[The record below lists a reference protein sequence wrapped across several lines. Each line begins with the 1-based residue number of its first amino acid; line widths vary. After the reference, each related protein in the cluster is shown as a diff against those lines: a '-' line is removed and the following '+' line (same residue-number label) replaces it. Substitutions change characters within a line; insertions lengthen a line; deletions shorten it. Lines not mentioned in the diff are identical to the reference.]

1 MASNAPSSESVSSPT
16 LNDTLPPDPAAIES
30 PRPAAG
36 TRRAKSDGSSA
47 GRSVAAKRVVDATER
62 VAAASAAEMLVAPG
76 SIANGIANGV
86 VNGDECASI
95 DPTAVKSRRAA
106 PRKAIARK
114 APRPAD
120 KPQESDLVPSR
131 ERPLSRQDLVALDA
145 VKRLIDTGRA
155 KGTVDREDLRIAFLD
170 GQLGKPHLDG
180 VLSVLRENGILLAR
194 TAAPLPRER
203 DLAESGPPGHGVSG
217 DADAT
222 RRGRA
227 GADGSASS
235 VSSRPVAG
243 AAKRAGGSGMNGSS
257 GASSLGDSLNPAVD
271 PVRVYLREMGQ
282 VSLLTREGEV
292 EIAQRIERAVD
303 AHLSALIGNP
313 YSLRRMVELTDAVR
327 AGDLD
332 LKKVLDVIDDG
343 ETDLLPEVRKQFLS
357 AMSRIQ
363 KIEKAVVER
372 RRALAEDAM
381 TRDDRGA
388 CESELEGLFREAA
401 KLFSKQ
407 RISRHRYNELH
418 RCLKELAESHRLL
431 AARATELARR
441 FDCELDELRILA
453 EQSKKRSDGGKQAL
467 DRLGGDREAIDDAV
481 SQLAVLDAFR
491 AELERDSGLR
501 SEEVEHLVARVDAT
515 AMAAQEAK
523 SELIEANLRLVVSI
537 AKKYTNRGL
546 QFLDLIQ
553 EGNIGLMRAVDKFEW
568 RRGYKFSTYATW
580 WIRQAI
586 TRAIADQARTIRIP
600 VHMIET
606 IHRLVRATR
615 QLVQTLG
622 REPQP
627 EELSETLELPLDKVR
642 MVMRIANDPISL
654 ETPVGEEDD
663 SKLSDF
669 IADPNAVDPADA
681 VIRSAL
687 AEQTRDLLATL
698 APREARVLRMR
709 FGIGERANRTLEE
722 VGADFEVTRER
733 IRQIEA
739 KALRKLRHPSRS
751 RSLKGFL
758 DS

>member
-30 PRPAAG
+30 PRPATG
-36 TRRAKSDGSSA
+36 TRCAKSAGSSA
-47 GRSVAAKRVVDATER
+47 RRSAAAKRVADATGR
-62 VAAASAAEMLVAPG
+62 VAATSTAEMLVAPG
-76 SIANGIANGV
+76 SVSNA
-86 VNGDECASI
+86 DECASI
-95 DPTAVKSRRAA
+95 DPTGVKSRRAA

-180 VLSVLRENGILLAR
+180 VLSVLRENGIQLAR
-194 TAAPLPRER
+194 TATPPPRER
-203 DLAESGPPGHGVSG
+203 DLDESAPLAPPGHGESG

-222 RRGRA
+222 HA
-227 GADGSASS
+227 GADGSASGF
-235 VSSRPVAG
+235 SSRPAVVAS
-243 AAKRAGGSGMNGSS
+243 KRAGGSGMNGSS
-257 GASSLGDSLNPAVD
+257 GASSSGDSLNPAVD

-327 AGDLD
+327 AGELD

-357 AMSRIQ
+357 AMNRIQ
-363 KIEKAVVER
+363 KIEKAVAER

-381 TRDDRGA
+381 TRDDRSA

-441 FDCELDELRILA
+441 FDCELDELCILA
-453 EQSKKRSDGGKQAL
+453 EQSKKRSEGGKLAL
-467 DRLGGDREAIDDAV
+467 
-481 SQLAVLDAFR
+481 
-491 AELERDSGLR
+491 
-501 SEEVEHLVARVDAT
+501 
-515 AMAAQEAK
+515 
-523 SELIEANLRLVVSI
+523 
-537 AKKYTNRGL
+537 
-546 QFLDLIQ
+546 
-553 EGNIGLMRAVDKFEW
+553 
-568 RRGYKFSTYATW
+568 
-580 WIRQAI
+580 
-586 TRAIADQARTIRIP
+586 
-600 VHMIET
+600 
-606 IHRLVRATR
+606 
-615 QLVQTLG
+615 
-622 REPQP
+622 
-627 EELSETLELPLDKVR
+627 
-642 MVMRIANDPISL
+642 
-654 ETPVGEEDD
+654 
-663 SKLSDF
+663 
-669 IADPNAVDPADA
+669 
-681 VIRSAL
+681 
-687 AEQTRDLLATL
+687 
-698 APREARVLRMR
+698 
-709 FGIGERANRTLEE
+709 
-722 VGADFEVTRER
+722 
-733 IRQIEA
+733 
-739 KALRKLRHPSRS
+739 
-751 RSLKGFL
+751 
-758 DS
+758 

>member
-1 MASNAPSSESVSSPT
+1 MASNAPGSESAPPPT
-16 LNDTLPPDPAAIES
+16 LDPTIPPDAIS
-30 PRPAAG
+30 LDRKGPTIRS
-36 TRRAKSDGSSA
+36 RRAKP
-47 GRSVAAKRVVDATER
+47 AASPASLSETPER
-62 VAAASAAEMLVAPG
+62 VAEATDLLIPASTDPRARKSIELATADEKRRRPVARKPIAQKADRSAA
-76 SIANGIANGV
+76 
-86 VNGDECASI
+86 
-95 DPTAVKSRRAA
+95 RR
-106 PRKAIARK
+106 
-114 APRPAD
+114 
-120 KPQESDLVPSR
+120 KPSELVPNRSR
-131 ERPLSRQDLVALDA
+131 ALTREALIELDA
-145 VKRLIDTGRA
+145 VKWLIETGRA
-155 KGTVDREDLRIAFLD
+155 KGSVDREDLKTAFLD

-180 VLSVLRENGILLAR
+180 VLSVLRENGIQLAR
-194 TAAPLPRER
+194 TA
-203 DLAESGPPGHGVSG
+203 PP
-217 DADAT
+217 
-222 RRGRA
+222 
-227 GADGSASS
+227 
-235 VSSRPVAG
+235 
-243 AAKRAGGSGMNGSS
+243 
-257 GASSLGDSLNPAVD
+257 
-271 PVRVYLREMGQ
+271 
-282 VSLLTREGEV
+282 TREGEV

-313 YSLRRMVELTDAVR
+313 FSLHKMVELADAVR
-327 AGDLD
+327 TGGLE
-332 LKKVLDVIDDG
+332 LKKVLDIVEDG
-343 ETDLLPEVRKQFLS
+343 DADLVPLARKQFLT
-357 AMSRIQ
+357 AMTRVR
-363 KIEKAVVER
+363 KIERAVVER
-372 RRALAEDAM
+372 RRALAEDPM
-381 TRDDRGA
+381 TLDERTA
-388 CESELEGLFREAA
+388 CELELEGLFREAA
-401 KLFSKQ
+401 RLFAKQ

-431 AARATELARR
+431 GARATELARR
-441 FDCELDELRILA
+441 FDTELDELRILA
-453 EQSKKRSDGGKQAL
+453 EQSKKRTEGGKQAL
-467 DRLGGDREAIDDAV
+467 ERLGGDSELIDETV
-481 SQLAVLDAFR
+481 SQLAVLDSFR

-501 SEEVEHLVARVDAT
+501 ADEVEHLVARVDAT

-654 ETPVGEEDD
+654 ETPVGEEED

-681 VIRSAL
+681 VIHSAL

>member
-36 TRRAKSDGSSA
+36 ARRAKSDGSSA
-47 GRSVAAKRVVDATER
+47 RRSAAAKRVAVATER
-62 VAAASAAEMLVAPG
+62 VAAASAAEMLVASG
-76 SIANGIANGV
+76 SIANGVA
-86 VNGDECASI
+86 NGDECASI

-131 ERPLSRQDLVALDA
+131 ERPLSRQDLVALDS

-194 TAAPLPRER
+194 TATPPPRAR
-203 DLAESGPPGHGVSG
+203 DLDESAPPGHGEPG
-217 DADAT
+217 DADET
-222 RRGRA
+222 RAGRA
-227 GADGSASS
+227 DANGSASS
-235 VSSRPVAG
+235 VSSRPAVA
-243 AAKRAGGSGMNGSS
+243 AAKRAGGSGMNGPS
-257 GASSLGDSLNPAVD
+257 GASSSLGDSLNPAVD

-292 EIAQRIERAVD
+292 EIAQRIERAGD

-327 AGDLD
+327 AGELD

-357 AMSRIQ
+357 AMNRIQ
-363 KIEKAVVER
+363 KIEKAVAER

-381 TRDDRGA
+381 TRDDRSA

-401 KLFSKQ
+401 KIFSKL

-627 EELSETLELPLDKVR
+627 EELSESLELPLDKIR
-642 MVMRIANDPISL
+642 MVLRIANDPISL

-733 IRQIEA
+733 IRQNEA

>member
-1 MASNAPSSESVSSPT
+1 MVDSCSSSLAFTSASALES
-16 LNDTLPPDPAAIES
+16 
-30 PRPAAG
+30 
-36 TRRAKSDGSSA
+36 
-47 GRSVAAKRVVDATER
+47 
-62 VAAASAAEMLVAPG
+62 AAANFNS
-76 SIANGIANGV
+76 
-86 VNGDECASI
+86 DT
-95 DPTAVKSRRAA
+95 D
-106 PRKAIARK
+106 
-114 APRPAD
+114 AD
-120 KPQESDLVPSR
+120 
-131 ERPLSRQDLVALDA
+131 
-145 VKRLIDTGRA
+145 
-155 KGTVDREDLRIAFLD
+155 GTVDREDLRTAFLD
-170 GQLGKPHLDG
+170 GQLGKLHLDG
-180 VLSVLRENGILLAR
+180 VLSILREKGIQLAR
-194 TAAPLPRER
+194 TAPSHTEEGRARETR
-203 DLAESGPPGHGVSG
+203 VQDAGQA
-217 DADAT
+217 ADAT
-222 RRGRA
+222 ERSAAERSEAARDASIRVEMIAAKNAADSASGRA
-227 GADGSASS
+227 VV
-235 VSSRPVAG
+235 VSSRR
-243 AAKRAGGSGMNGSS
+243 AKGGSSS
-257 GASSLGDSLNPAVD
+257 PSGPATSDGLNPAID

-313 YSLRRMVELTDAVR
+313 YSLKKVVELGSAVR
-327 AGDLD
+327 AGTLEI
-332 LKKVLDVIDDG
+332 KKVLDLVEDG
-343 ETDLLPEVRKQFLS
+343 ETDLIALARKQFLT
-357 AMSRIQ
+357 AMTRVQ
-363 KIEKAVVER
+363 KIERAVAER
-372 RRALAEDAM
+372 RRALAEDPM
-381 TRDDRGA
+381 TRDERTA
-388 CESELEGLFREAA
+388 CEAEVEGLFREAA
-401 KLFSKQ
+401 KVFAKQ
-407 RISRHRYNELH
+407 RISRHRFNELG
-418 RCLKELAESHRLL
+418 RCFKELAESHRLL
-431 AARATELARR
+431 GARATELARR
-441 FDCELDELRILA
+441 FDTELDELRVLA
-453 EQSKKRSDGGKQAL
+453 DQANRPTAGGKQAL
-467 DRLGGDREAIDDAV
+467 ERLGGDVEVIHDTI

-491 AELERDSGLR
+491 AELELDSGLR
-501 SEEVEHLVARVDAT
+501 SDEVEHVVARIEAT

-642 MVMRIANDPISL
+642 MVMRIASDPISL
-654 ETPVGEEDD
+654 ETPVGEEEDGR
-663 SKLSDF
+663 LSDF
-669 IADPNAVDPADA
+669 IADPNSVDPADA
-681 VIRSAL
+681 VIHSAL

-709 FGIGERANRTLEE
+709 FGIGERSNLTLEE